1 MSYKIFT
8 ASDFIHELKNNL
20 PQVKH
25 SLQLFITEHDFYAI
39 SDQILDCLSNNIT
52 LDIVIS
58 SLNNK
63 KSLRLVNLFNRIV
76 QFGGSVYWKVD
87 HNLYQNG
94 VHFMIIDK
102 TFIINKTD
110 YYSGQSDEE
119 KVKHL
124 NSLFDGF
131 RLDSSE
137 IHLLTGPIAIKLEVN
152 NTFVDKGQY
161 VTISWNVENAHEI
174 SLLGIKDNLEK
185 KGTTDLLIKE
195 DIVIELE
202 ARNREHKVSK
212 QVIIKVVK
220 EPVVD
225 FSVEALD
232 PFLEEYILLRGVGLN
247 HEEYYAFYDQRIKLS
262 WNVSGL
268 GNFSEATLGE
278 LPLVG
283 EHVSKLSQLI
293 LFEFLFDSIYG
304 SIKKRIILKP
314 VEDETKKAEINKP
327 INKVTRLAK
336 IFSNFKKILN

>member
-8 ASDFIHELKNNL
+8 ASDFIHELRNNL

-25 SLQLFITEHDFYAI
+25 SLQLFIAEHDFYAI
-39 SDQILDCLSNNIT
+39 SDQILDSLSSNIT

-58 SLNNK
+58 SLNDR

-137 IHLLTGPIAIKLEVN
+137 INLLTGPISIKLEVN

-161 VTISWNVENAHEI
+161 VNISWSVENAHEV

-185 KGTTDLLIKE
+185 KGTIELLIKE
-195 DIVIELE
+195 DIVIKLE

-220 EPVVD
+220 EPVID

-232 PFLEEYILLRGVGLN
+232 PFLQEYITLRGVGLN
-247 HEEYYAFYDQRIKLS
+247 HEEYYAFYNQSIKLS
-262 WNVSGL
+262 WSVIR
-268 GNFSEATLGE
+268 AC
-278 LPLVG
+278 
-283 EHVSKLSQLI
+283 
-293 LFEFLFDSIYG
+293 IY
-304 SIKKRIILKP
+304 
-314 VEDETKKAEINKP
+314 AEICSSYS
-327 INKVTRLAK
+327 V
-336 IFSNFKKILN
+336 

>member
-25 SLQLFITEHDFYAI
+25 SLQLFIAEHDFYAI

-124 NSLFDGF
+124 NNLFDGF

-174 SLLGIKDNLEK
+174 SLLGIKDNLDK
-185 KGTTDLLIKE
+185 KGTTELLIKE
-195 DIVIELE
+195 DIVIKLE

-220 EPVVD
+220 EPVID

-232 PFLEEYILLRGVGLN
+232 PFLEEYIVLRGVGLN
-247 HEEYYAFYDQRIKLS
+247 REEYYAFYDQRIKLS

-283 EHVSKLSQLI
+283 EHVSTLSQLI
-293 LFEFLFDSIYG
+293 LFEFSFDSIYG
-304 SIKKRIILKP
+304 SIKKRIILQP